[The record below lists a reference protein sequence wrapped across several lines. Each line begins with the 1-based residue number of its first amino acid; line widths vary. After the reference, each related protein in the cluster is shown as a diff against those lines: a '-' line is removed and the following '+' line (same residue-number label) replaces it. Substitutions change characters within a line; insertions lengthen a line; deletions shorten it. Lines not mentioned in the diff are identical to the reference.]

1 MIRQILAG
9 QKTELSLGFTCV
21 FALAEGASSHVA
33 VQTNMMGNHL
43 ALVDRARVP
52 GARVLDSAFPNS
64 SEDENMSKDTNKG
77 PAKVRAL
84 DSSAVDKLR
93 ELLLPALQQFLSE
106 EAAEPAHQDPAATD
120 PAVAADPA
128 VDPAAEPAAVDPAV
142 AADPAAD
149 PAAVETDDGDDALV
163 PLLQQLLAALQA
175 PAAAGDGDHPVEPA
189 VKLEE
194 ETPGG
199 DVGPEVESSITMDAM
214 FVAVAERDKI
224 YGRVSKVVGAFDHA
238 AMTAEKVAQYG
249 VKKLGLKCV
258 AGQEMIALDAY
269 LAGAEAQAAKATK
282 SVNKV
287 GDGMPSS
294 TELDAYLAGKK
305 S

>member
-1 MIRQILAG
+1 M
-9 QKTELSLGFTCV
+9 
-21 FALAEGASSHVA
+21 
-33 VQTNMMGNHL
+33 
-43 ALVDRARVP
+43 
-52 GARVLDSAFPNS
+52 
-64 SEDENMSKDTNKG
+64 
-77 PAKVRAL
+77 
-84 DSSAVDKLR
+84 
-93 ELLLPALQQFLSE
+93 
-106 EAAEPAHQDPAATD
+106 
-120 PAVAADPA
+120 
-128 VDPAAEPAAVDPAV
+128 
-142 AADPAAD
+142 
-149 PAAVETDDGDDALV
+149 
-163 PLLQQLLAALQA
+163 
-175 PAAAGDGDHPVEPA
+175 
-189 VKLEE
+189 
-194 ETPGG
+194 
-199 DVGPEVESSITMDAM
+199 
-214 FVAVAERDKI
+214 AVAERDKI